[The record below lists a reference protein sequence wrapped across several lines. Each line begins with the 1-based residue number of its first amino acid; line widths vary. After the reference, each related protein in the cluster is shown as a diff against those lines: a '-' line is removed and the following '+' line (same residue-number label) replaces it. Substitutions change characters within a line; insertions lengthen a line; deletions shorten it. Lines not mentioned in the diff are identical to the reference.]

1 MATIALTPGRVP
13 PHDLDAEVSVL
24 GSILLDPLSIAK
36 VLQFLHP
43 EDFYRENNGQVY
55 RAALDLFAAGEP
67 IDNVTLAAQLQTLGM
82 LDRVGGRA
90 ALASMQSAVPTSA
103 NIEYYGRIIKE
114 KAYKRRLISAGA
126 NIAGF
131 GYDDGVEAEAAINQA
146 QSLVFGV
153 ADDRDQR
160 ELSKL
165 YDLLGPAMER
175 ISLQMESGQGVVGVP
190 SGFHDLDRM
199 TGGFKDS
206 DLIIVAGRPSM
217 GKCVRS
223 NSLID
228 DPATGE
234 RTTIEDA
241 VRRQMPSVFGFGW
254 DGLIEAQEV
263 HAWVDSGI
271 KPCFK
276 VTTRTGRSVEV
287 TGHHPFLTTKGWQPL
302 HDIAIGT
309 RIGVPR
315 WVRCFGDDQSMQM
328 GKVRLLAYFIAEGGL
343 TGTTPG
349 FTNTDPEILADFH
362 LLIASHFPSL
372 KVRQNAISYFP
383 SGPRGGRPNPL
394 TTWLKELGM
403 MGKLA
408 AEKRFPDSVWRWDRD
423 RLREFIKVLMSCDGT
438 VYSMTGYPRIE
449 FAVASEGLAQDMHH
463 ALVRFGIVAKLW
475 KKKDRCWR
483 VEITEPVSVRRY
495 QTQIG
500 WIGEKSRRFTT
511 ELPNRRSNVGHL
523 SKEIWSDVRFSA
535 DRRGMT
541 LLELARRAGE
551 PHSEERGFNPHTSRG
566 LPSHRLAA
574 YADVLNDVALRQI
587 ASDDIYWDEVVS
599 IEATGEHQVYDLTVP
614 DTNNFIAQDIL
625 VHNTSFALNVGL
637 HAALENKKSIAIF
650 SLEMSKEQ
658 LTERLLTEQAQIDA
672 QRLHRGLLSEA
683 EFDRVSNALGP
694 LGEASI
700 YIDDTPVMDE
710 LTLQLKA
717 RQAKMRHGIDMIIVD
732 YLQLMHGRSRGDD
745 NRVQEVSSI
754 SRALKGLARELRIPV
769 LAISQLSRAPEQ
781 RPDKRPILSDL
792 RESGCLSGD
801 TPIYLPDT
809 GAYVPIRELA
819 GKSGFRVLA
828 LDEKWWRMTPKTVTN
843 AFATGTKP
851 VFKMT
856 TKLGRRIR
864 ATSNHKFRTI
874 EGWKRLDELH
884 PGDRIALPR
893 VLQGPEK
900 DTMSYEELGLL
911 GHLIGDGCTL
921 PTHAIQYTTVD
932 PSLAELVANLATQVF
947 GDRVR
952 PRIHPERSWIQVCLP
967 PTQHLTHG
975 VHNPIRVWLEG
986 LGAFGFRSHEKR
998 VPAKVFSQSA
1008 LGIAVFLRHLW
1019 ATDGCVHLSHGVSHY
1034 ANVYYASS
1042 SAGLAQDVQCLL
1054 LRLGINAKLTRHSQ
1068 PGKGRDQYHVS
1079 VSGQHEILAFLEIV
1093 GVLGAEK
1100 TEHKAAILEYL
1111 SAREPNTNRDVIP
1124 AAAWRLHAVPAM
1136 QMAGITTRAMQAG
1149 MESRYSGT
1157 GIFDQNL
1164 SRDRAKRLAGVVKSS
1179 DLELLAI
1186 SDVYWDRIVGI
1197 EPAGVEEVYDLT
1209 VDNLHSFVAG
1219 NVIAHNSIE
1228 QDSDLVMFLFR
1239 PEYYKSD
1246 ERPGI
1251 AEVIVSKHRNGPTG
1265 MIELK
1270 FRRDH
1275 TRFYN
1280 LETRRPEPGTE

>member
-13 PHDLDAEVSVL
+13 PHDLDAELSVL

-67 IDNVTLAAQLQTLGM
+67 IDNVTLAAQLQTMGM

-90 ALASMQSAVPTSA
+90 QLASMQSTVPTAA

-114 KAYKRRLISAGA
+114 KAYKRRLISAGS

-131 GYDDGVEAEAAINQA
+131 GYDDGVEAEEAINQA

-175 ISLQMESGQGVVGVP
+175 ISLQMESGQGIVGVP

-217 GKCVRS
+217 GKCIKHDSIVI
-223 NSLID
+223 N
-228 DPATGE
+228 PATGE
-234 RTTIEDA
+234 RLTIQNA
-241 VRRQMPSVFGFGW
+241 IRQQMPTILGFAWNGAV
-254 DGLIEAQEV
+254 ESQEV
-263 HAWVDSGI
+263 HAWVDSGV

-287 TGHHPFLTTKGWQPL
+287 TGHHPFLTTTGWQPL
-302 HDIAIGT
+302 HDISVGT
-309 RIGVPR
+309 RIAVPR
-315 WVRCFGDDQSMQM
+315 WVRCFGQDQSLSLGQ
-328 GKVRLLAYFIAEGGL
+328 VRLLAYFIAEGGL
-343 TGTTPG
+343 TGVTPG
-349 FTNTDPEILADFH
+349 FTNTDPDIVTDFH
-362 LLIASHFPSL
+362 ALIAELFPSL
-372 KVRQNAISYFP
+372 KVRRHSITYFP
-383 SGPRGGRPNPL
+383 SGPRLGGKPNPL
-394 TTWLKELGM
+394 TSWLRELEL

-408 AEKRFPDSVWRWDRD
+408 TRKRFPDCVWRWDRD
-423 RLREFIKVLMSCDGT
+423 RLREFLRALMSCDGT
-438 VYSMTGYPRIE
+438 VYSMSGYPRIE

-463 ALVRFGIVAKLW
+463 ALLRFGIIAKLW

-483 VEITEPVSVRRY
+483 VEITEPASVRRY

-500 WIGEKSRRFTT
+500 WIGEKSRRFSG

-523 SKEIWSDVRFSA
+523 SKEIWSDVRFA
-535 DRRGMT
+535 AEQRGLT
-541 LLELARRAGE
+541 LTELARRAGE
-551 PHSEERGFNPHTSRG
+551 PHSEVGGFNLHTSRG
-566 LPSHRLAA
+566 LPSTRLAA
-574 YADVLNDVALRQI
+574 YADVLNELGLRQL
-587 ASDDIYWDEVVS
+587 ASDEIYWDEVVS
-599 IEATGEHQVYDLTVP
+599 IEATGDHQVYDLTVP

-637 HAALENKKSIAIF
+637 HAALESKKSIAIF

-694 LGEASI
+694 LGEALI

-792 RESGCLSGD
+792 RESG
-801 TPIYLPDT
+801 
-809 GAYVPIRELA
+809 
-819 GKSGFRVLA
+819 
-828 LDEKWWRMTPKTVTN
+828 
-843 AFATGTKP
+843 
-851 VFKMT
+851 
-856 TKLGRRIR
+856 
-864 ATSNHKFRTI
+864 
-874 EGWKRLDELH
+874 
-884 PGDRIALPR
+884 
-893 VLQGPEK
+893 
-900 DTMSYEELGLL
+900 
-911 GHLIGDGCTL
+911 
-921 PTHAIQYTTVD
+921 
-932 PSLAELVANLATQVF
+932 
-947 GDRVR
+947 
-952 PRIHPERSWIQVCLP
+952 
-967 PTQHLTHG
+967 
-975 VHNPIRVWLEG
+975 
-986 LGAFGFRSHEKR
+986 
-998 VPAKVFSQSA
+998 
-1008 LGIAVFLRHLW
+1008 
-1019 ATDGCVHLSHGVSHY
+1019 
-1034 ANVYYASS
+1034 
-1042 SAGLAQDVQCLL
+1042 
-1054 LRLGINAKLTRHSQ
+1054 
-1068 PGKGRDQYHVS
+1068 
-1079 VSGQHEILAFLEIV
+1079 
-1093 GVLGAEK
+1093 
-1100 TEHKAAILEYL
+1100 
-1111 SAREPNTNRDVIP
+1111 
-1124 AAAWRLHAVPAM
+1124 
-1136 QMAGITTRAMQAG
+1136 
-1149 MESRYSGT
+1149 
-1157 GIFDQNL
+1157 
-1164 SRDRAKRLAGVVKSS
+1164 
-1179 DLELLAI
+1179 
-1186 SDVYWDRIVGI
+1186 
-1197 EPAGVEEVYDLT
+1197 
-1209 VDNLHSFVAG
+1209 
-1219 NVIAHNSIE
+1219 SIE

>member
-1 MATIALTPGRVP
+1 MAQIALTPGRVP
-13 PHDLDAEVSVL
+13 PNDLDAETSVL

-67 IDNVTLAAQLQTLGM
+67 IDNVTLAAQLQTMGM
-82 LDRVGGRA
+82 LDRIGGRTQ
-90 ALASMQSAVPTSA
+90 LASMQSAVPTSA

-217 GKCVRS
+217 GK
-223 NSLID
+223 
-228 DPATGE
+228 T
-234 RTTIEDA
+234 
-241 VRRQMPSVFGFGW
+241 
-254 DGLIEAQEV
+254 
-263 HAWVDSGI
+263 
-271 KPCFK
+271 
-276 VTTRTGRSVEV
+276 
-287 TGHHPFLTTKGWQPL
+287 
-302 HDIAIGT
+302 
-309 RIGVPR
+309 
-315 WVRCFGDDQSMQM
+315 SM
-328 GKVRLLAYFIAEGGL
+328 
-343 TGTTPG
+343 
-349 FTNTDPEILADFH
+349 
-362 LLIASHFPSL
+362 
-372 KVRQNAISYFP
+372 
-383 SGPRGGRPNPL
+383 
-394 TTWLKELGM
+394 
-403 MGKLA
+403 
-408 AEKRFPDSVWRWDRD
+408 
-423 RLREFIKVLMSCDGT
+423 
-438 VYSMTGYPRIE
+438 
-449 FAVASEGLAQDMHH
+449 
-463 ALVRFGIVAKLW
+463 
-475 KKKDRCWR
+475 
-483 VEITEPVSVRRY
+483 
-495 QTQIG
+495 
-500 WIGEKSRRFTT
+500 
-511 ELPNRRSNVGHL
+511 
-523 SKEIWSDVRFSA
+523 
-535 DRRGMT
+535 
-541 LLELARRAGE
+541 
-551 PHSEERGFNPHTSRG
+551 
-566 LPSHRLAA
+566 
-574 YADVLNDVALRQI
+574 
-587 ASDDIYWDEVVS
+587 
-599 IEATGEHQVYDLTVP
+599 
-614 DTNNFIAQDIL
+614 
-625 VHNTSFALNVGL
+625 ALNIAL
-637 HAALENKKSIAIF
+637 YAALEAKKSIAIF

-694 LGEASI
+694 LGEAAI

-717 RQAKMRHGIDMIIVD
+717 RQAKMRHGIDMILVD

-769 LAISQLSRAPEQ
+769 IAISQLSRAPEQ

-792 RESGCLSGD
+792 RESGCLAGD

-809 GAYVPIRELA
+809 GTYVPIRELV

-828 LDEKWWRMTPKTVTN
+828 LDEKWWRMDAKTVTN

-851 VFKMT
+851 VFKLT

-864 ATSNHKFRTI
+864 ATGNHKFRTI
-874 EGWKRLDELH
+874 EGWKRLDELN
-884 PGDRIALPR
+884 PGDRIAGSGDDLDGSR
-893 VLQGPEK
+893 HHASGLARAQG
-900 DTMSYEELGLL
+900 
-911 GHLIGDGCTL
+911 
-921 PTHAIQYTTVD
+921 A
-932 PSLAELVANLATQVF
+932 LATS
-947 GDRVR
+947 VR
-952 PRIHPERSWIQVCLP
+952 SEV
-967 PTQHLTHG
+967 
-975 VHNPIRVWLEG
+975 
-986 LGAFGFRSHEKR
+986 
-998 VPAKVFSQSA
+998 
-1008 LGIAVFLRHLW
+1008 
-1019 ATDGCVHLSHGVSHY
+1019 
-1034 ANVYYASS
+1034 
-1042 SAGLAQDVQCLL
+1042 
-1054 LRLGINAKLTRHSQ
+1054 
-1068 PGKGRDQYHVS
+1068 
-1079 VSGQHEILAFLEIV
+1079 
-1093 GVLGAEK
+1093 
-1100 TEHKAAILEYL
+1100 
-1111 SAREPNTNRDVIP
+1111 
-1124 AAAWRLHAVPAM
+1124 
-1136 QMAGITTRAMQAG
+1136 
-1149 MESRYSGT
+1149 
-1157 GIFDQNL
+1157 
-1164 SRDRAKRLAGVVKSS
+1164 
-1179 DLELLAI
+1179 LELLLVTW
-1186 SDVYWDRIVGI
+1186 DVIASI
-1197 EPAGVEEVYDLT
+1197 EPDGVDDVYDLT
-1209 VDNLHSFVAG
+1209 VEDLHNFIAG
-1219 NVIAHNSIE
+1219 NVITHNSIE

>member
-13 PHDLDAEVSVL
+13 PHDLDAEMSVL

-67 IDNVTLAAQLQTLGM
+67 IDNVTVAAQLQTMGM
-82 LDRVGGRA
+82 LDRIGGRA
-90 ALASMQSAVPTSA
+90 QLASMQSVVPTAA
-103 NIEYYGRIIKE
+103 NIEFYGRIIKE

-131 GYDDGVEAEAAINQA
+131 GYDDGVEAEQAINQA

-223 NSLID
+223 DSIVVN
-228 DPATGE
+228 PATGE
-234 RTTIEDA
+234 RLTIEDA
-241 VRRQMPSVFGFGW
+241 VRQRMPTISGFAWNGSVEPQ
-254 DGLIEAQEV
+254 DV

-287 TGHHPFLTTKGWQPL
+287 TGHHPFLTVKGWRPL
-302 HDIAIGT
+302 HEIPVGARIA
-309 RIGVPR
+309 VPR
-315 WVRCFGDDQSMQM
+315 WVRCFGQDTSMPL

-343 TGTTPG
+343 TSKTPG
-349 FTNTDPEILADFH
+349 FTNTEPEIVNDFH
-362 LLIASHFPSL
+362 SLITELFPRL
-372 KVRQNAISYFP
+372 HVRRHAITYYA
-383 SGPRGGRPNPL
+383 SGPRGGKPNPL
-394 TTWLKELGM
+394 TNWLRDLGL
-403 MGKLA
+403 MGKGA
-408 AEKRFPDSVWRWDRD
+408 AEKRFPDFVWRWDRD
-423 RLREFIKVLMSCDGT
+423 RLGEFIKVLMSCDGT
-438 VYSMTGYPRIE
+438 VYSMGGYPRIE

-483 VEITEPVSVRRY
+483 LEITEPASVRRY

-500 WIGEKSRRFTT
+500 WIGEKAQRFTD
-511 ELPNRRSNVGHL
+511 ELPSRRSNVGHL
-523 SKEIWSDVRFSA
+523 SKEIWSDVRFA
-535 DRRGMT
+535 AEHRGLT
-541 LLELARRAGE
+541 LMEVARRAGE
-551 PHSEERGFNPHTSRG
+551 PHSEVRGFNPHTSRG
-566 LPSHRLAA
+566 LPSARLAA
-574 YADVLNDVALRQI
+574 YAEVLNDVGLRQV
-587 ASDDIYWDEVVS
+587 ASDEIYWDEIVS

-683 EFDRVSNALGP
+683 EFDRVSNSLGP

-792 RESGCLSGD
+792 RESGCLTGD
-801 TPIYLPDT
+801 TRIYLPDART
-809 GAYVPIRELA
+809 EVSIGDLR
-819 GKSGFRVLA
+819 GHTGFRVLA
-828 LDEKWWRMTPKTVTN
+828 HNEKESRLEPKTVTN
-843 AFATGTKP
+843 SFSTGTKP
-851 VFKMT
+851 VFCLV

-864 ATSNHKFRTI
+864 ATANHRFLTKD
-874 EGWKRLDELH
+874 GWRRLDEMAAGTEVSLR
-884 PGDRIALPR
+884 DAW
-893 VLQGPEK
+893 
-900 DTMSYEELGLL
+900 
-911 GHLIGDGCTL
+911 
-921 PTHAIQYTTVD
+921 D
-932 PSLAELVANLATQVF
+932 PV
-947 GDRVR
+947 
-952 PRIHPERSWIQVCLP
+952 ER
-967 PTQHLTHG
+967 
-975 VHNPIRVWLEG
+975 
-986 LGAFGFRSHEKR
+986 
-998 VPAKVFSQSA
+998 
-1008 LGIAVFLRHLW
+1008 
-1019 ATDGCVHLSHGVSHY
+1019 
-1034 ANVYYASS
+1034 
-1042 SAGLAQDVQCLL
+1042 
-1054 LRLGINAKLTRHSQ
+1054 
-1068 PGKGRDQYHVS
+1068 
-1079 VSGQHEILAFLEIV
+1079 
-1093 GVLGAEK
+1093 
-1100 TEHKAAILEYL
+1100 
-1111 SAREPNTNRDVIP
+1111 
-1124 AAAWRLHAVPAM
+1124 
-1136 QMAGITTRAMQAG
+1136 
-1149 MESRYSGT
+1149 
-1157 GIFDQNL
+1157 
-1164 SRDRAKRLAGVVKSS
+1164 
-1179 DLELLAI
+1179 
-1186 SDVYWDRIVGI
+1186 I
-1197 EPAGVEEVYDLT
+1197 EPDGFDEVFDLT
-1209 VDNLHSFVAG
+1209 VEDLHSFVA
-1219 NVIAHNSIE
+1219 NDIVVHNSIE

>member
-1 MATIALTPGRVP
+1 MATIALSPGRVP
-13 PHDLDAEVSVL
+13 PHDLDAEMSVL

-67 IDNVTLAAQLQTLGM
+67 IDNVTLAAQLQTMGM
-82 LDRVGGRA
+82 LDRIGGRA
-90 ALASMQSAVPTSA
+90 QLASMQSTVPTAA

-114 KAYKRRLISAGA
+114 KAYKRRLISAGS

-131 GYDDGVEAEAAINQA
+131 GYDDGVEAEEAINQA

-217 GKCVRS
+217 GKCLAADS
-223 NSLID
+223 IID

-234 RTTIEDA
+234 RLTIEEA
-241 VRRQMPSVFGFGW
+241 VRRRMPTVLGFAW
-254 DGLIEAQEV
+254 DGSVEPQDI

-271 KPCFK
+271 KPCFR

-287 TGHHPFLTTKGWQPL
+287 TGHHPFLTVKGWRPL
-302 HDIAIGT
+302 HDITVGA
-309 RIGVPR
+309 RIAVPR
-315 WVRCFGDDQSMQM
+315 WVRCFGKDTSTPVGQ
-328 GKVRLLAYFIAEGGL
+328 VRLLAYFIAEGGL
-343 TGTTPG
+343 TGKTPG
-349 FTNTDPEILADFH
+349 FTNTDPEIVADFH
-362 LLIASHFPSL
+362 SQIAAFFPSL
-372 KVRQNAISYFP
+372 KVRRHAITYFA
-383 SGPRGGRPNPL
+383 SGPRGGKPNPL
-394 TTWLKELGM
+394 TTWLRELKL
-403 MGKLA
+403 MGKGA
-408 AEKRFPDSVWRWDRD
+408 TEKRFPDSVWRWDRE
-423 RLREFIKVLMSCDGT
+423 RLRELVRVLMSCDGT
-438 VYSMTGYPRIE
+438 IYSMAGYPRIE
-449 FAVASEGLAQDMHH
+449 FAVASQGLAEDVHH
-463 ALVRFGIVAKLW
+463 AFVRFGIVSKLW

-483 VEITEPVSVRRY
+483 VEITEPKSVRRY
-495 QTQIG
+495 QTEIG

-511 ELPNRRSNVGHL
+511 ELPDRRSNVGHL

-535 DRRGMT
+535 DRRGLT
-541 LLELARRAGE
+541 LMEVARRAGE
-551 PHSEERGFNPHTSRG
+551 PHSEVKGFNPHTSRS
-566 LPSHRLAA
+566 LPAARFAA
-574 YADVLNDVALRQI
+574 YAEVLNDIPLRQL
-587 ASDDIYWDEVVS
+587 ASDDIYWDEIVS
-599 IEATGEHQVYDLTVP
+599 IEATGEHQVFDLTVP
-614 DTNNFIAQDIL
+614 ETNNFIAQDIL

-637 HAALENKKSIAIF
+637 HAALESKKSIAIF

-694 LGEASI
+694 LGEAQI

-792 RESGCLSGD
+792 RESGCLAGD
-801 TPIYLPDT
+801 TPIYLPDSGT
-809 GAYVPIRELA
+809 YMPIRELA

-828 LDEKWWRMTPKTVTN
+828 LDEKWWRMTPQTVTN
-843 AFATGTKP
+843 AFATGSKL
-851 VFKMT
+851 VFRLT
-856 TKLGRRIR
+856 TKLGHSIR
-864 ATSNHKFRTI
+864 ATGNHKFMTVD
-874 EGWKRLDELH
+874 GWRRLDELQL
-884 PGDRIALPR
+884 GDRIAVLDGAETPR
-893 VLQGPEK
+893 IAAPLADRAGATAARTATVERI
-900 DTMSYEELGLL
+900 SV
-911 GHLIGDGCTL
+911 GDVGWD
-921 PTHAIQYTTVD
+921 V
-932 PSLAELVANLATQVF
+932 LATI
-947 GDRVR
+947 D
-952 PRIHPERSWIQVCLP
+952 P
-967 PTQHLTHG
+967 
-975 VHNPIRVWLEG
+975 
-986 LGAFGFRSHEKR
+986 
-998 VPAKVFSQSA
+998 
-1008 LGIAVFLRHLW
+1008 
-1019 ATDGCVHLSHGVSHY
+1019 D
-1034 ANVYYASS
+1034 
-1042 SAGLAQDVQCLL
+1042 
-1054 LRLGINAKLTRHSQ
+1054 
-1068 PGKGRDQYHVS
+1068 
-1079 VSGQHEILAFLEIV
+1079 
-1093 GVLGAEK
+1093 
-1100 TEHKAAILEYL
+1100 
-1111 SAREPNTNRDVIP
+1111 
-1124 AAAWRLHAVPAM
+1124 
-1136 QMAGITTRAMQAG
+1136 
-1149 MESRYSGT
+1149 
-1157 GIFDQNL
+1157 
-1164 SRDRAKRLAGVVKSS
+1164 
-1179 DLELLAI
+1179 
-1186 SDVYWDRIVGI
+1186 GI
-1197 EPAGVEEVYDLT
+1197 EDVYDLT
-1209 VDNLHSFVAG
+1209 VEELHNFVAG
-1219 NVIAHNSIE
+1219 NVIVHNSIE

-1280 LETRRPEPGTE
+1280 LETRRPEPGSE